1 MHLGKMVETEKAL
14 KHALELKPDLIEAR
28 YNLGNMYRDQNKMAE
43 AMECYR
49 QVLTATAKD
58 SATGENSPL
67 FFRATNNLALSLEE
81 TGQTSKAIELIRDG
95 IQAQPDNALLHA
107 NLAMLLLRDGQ
118 FAEGW
123 QEWEWRWK
131 MADFT
136 TKSREFGRP
145 LWKGEPLNGA
155 KILIHTEQGYGD
167 FLQFARY
174 IPMIIERGGKVILET
189 PRRLVRLFQSVPG
202 IHQIATTGDQVHEF
216 DWQCPLMSLPLAF
229 GTTIDTVP
237 GMASYLSVP
246 AEEVIKAKEQWPGRG
261 LRVGLAWAGNA
272 KNILDRYRSMK
283 LQDFT
288 ALGQIP
294 NVSFYSLQMGAE
306 TMQIREVAAE
316 IQVADACSDH
326 KDFADTAALVAG
338 LDLVITID
346 TSIAHLAGS
355 LGIPV
360 WVLLSNNRADW
371 RWLHH
376 RDDSP
381 WYPSARLFRQPNPD
395 DWKGLIEIVKEEL
408 SKLAEDSNRK

>member
-1 MHLGKMVETEKAL
+1 
-14 KHALELKPDLIEAR
+14 
-28 YNLGNMYRDQNKMAE
+28 
-43 AMECYR
+43 
-49 QVLTATAKD
+49 
-58 SATGENSPL
+58 
-67 FFRATNNLALSLEE
+67 
-81 TGQTSKAIELIRDG
+81 
-95 IQAQPDNALLHA
+95 
-107 NLAMLLLRDGQ
+107 
-118 FAEGW
+118 
-123 QEWEWRWK
+123 

-145 LWKGEPLNGA
+145 LWKGESLNGA

-174 IPMIIERGGKVILET
+174 IPMVIERGGKVILET
-189 PRRLVRLFQSVPG
+189 PLRLVRLLNSIPG
-202 IHQIATTGDQVHEF
+202 IHHIATTGDQVHEF

-237 GMASYLSVP
+237 SIASYLSVP
-246 AEEVIKAKEQWPGRG
+246 EEEITKAKEQWPGQC

-283 LQDFT
+283 LEDFS

-294 NVSFYSLQMGAE
+294 NVSFYSLQMGSE
-306 TMQIREVAAE
+306 TKQISEVATE
-316 IQVADACSDH
+316 IEVTDACFNH

-371 RWLHH
+371 RWLHN
-376 RDDSP
+376 RSDSP
-381 WYPSARLFRQPNPD
+381 WYPSAHLFRQPKPD
-395 DWKGLIEIVKEEL
+395 DWKGLMEIVKEEL
-408 SKLAEDSNRK
+408 HLLAAASNKR